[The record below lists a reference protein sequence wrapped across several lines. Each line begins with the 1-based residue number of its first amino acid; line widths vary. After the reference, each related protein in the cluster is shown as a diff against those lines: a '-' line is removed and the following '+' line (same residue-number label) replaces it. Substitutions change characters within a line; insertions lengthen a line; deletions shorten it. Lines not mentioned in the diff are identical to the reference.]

1 MKALAKSVH
10 LSEDVYALLTA
21 LKREGESYS
30 DTVRRLASE
39 RRDPQAL
46 KELPPLADDF
56 DLDEF
61 RDEARQRDLDKLE
74 SLHGEDG

>member
-1 MKALAKSVH
+1 MAKTVH

-39 RRDPQAL
+39 RRDPSAL
-46 KELPPLADDF
+46 RELPPLEEGF
-56 DLDEF
+56 DLDAF
-61 RDEARQRDLDKLE
+61 REEARERDLSKLE
-74 SLHGEDG
+74 SLYGEV